1 MGQKVHPIAFRIGV
15 IKTWQSKWYADKDYT
30 KLVQED
36 RVIRELIYKRFPDA
50 GVSRIEFER
59 AANQVTATIH
69 AARPGIVIGR
79 SGQRVDE
86 LRVAIEKLSGKRVRI
101 NIQEIRIPELD
112 AKLVARN
119 IAEQIQRRVAHRR
132 AMRQAVIRTMQR
144 GALGIKV
151 LCAGRLG
158 GSEMSRRDKDR
169 DGRVPLHTLRAD
181 IDYGL
186 AEAHTTL
193 GRIGVKV
200 WIYKG
205 DILPERKSEL
215 AQLSSA
221 PGREEVEEVELKM
234 ETPGS
239 GENAPETDQE
249 AT

>member
-15 IKTWQSKWYADKDYT
+15 IKTWQAKWYSDREYT

-36 RVIRELIYKRFPDA
+36 RIIRDRILERYRDA
-50 GVSRIEFER
+50 GISKVEFER
-59 AANQVTATIH
+59 AANQVTVTIH

-86 LRVAIEKLSGKRVRI
+86 LRATLENTTGKRIRI

-119 IAEQIQRRVAHRR
+119 IAEQIERRVAHRR
-132 AMRQAVIRTMQR
+132 AMRQAVTRTMQR

-151 LCAGRLG
+151 ACAGRLG
-158 GSEMSRRDKDR
+158 GSEMSRKDKDR

-181 IDYGL
+181 IDYGR

-193 GRIGVKV
+193 GRIGIKV

-205 DILPERKSEL
+205 DVLPEPKSGSDQI
-215 AQLSSA
+215 ASSIA
-221 PGREEVEEVELKM
+221 TGDKNAVERQPEDTDGVGGAS
-234 ETPGS
+234 ETGQ
-239 GENAPETDQE
+239 G